1 MFSLKY
7 SLEVFLPKLWPPV
20 FRAFKLSESPTLPRS
35 LQSIIFTRVYGL
47 YSLRV
52 AVPPPREMVV
62 SPRGGEGTATRRL
75 RPLY

>member
-52 AVPPPREMVV
+52 AVPPPPPPVKWV
-62 SPRGGEGTATRRL
+62 FHQGEGRVRL
-75 RPLY
+75 HVD

>member
-1 MFSLKY
+1 MAACIQSVQAFRKPYPPSL
-7 SLEVFLPKLWPPV
+7 VTVDHFH
-20 FRAFKLSESPTLPRS
+20 TC
-35 LQSIIFTRVYGL
+35 VYGL

-52 AVPPPREMVV
+52 AVPLPPREMGV

>member
-35 LQSIIFTRVYGL
+35 LQSIIFTRVFMD
-47 YSLRV
+47 
-52 AVPPPREMVV
+52 PREMGV